1 MVGCTVVLPVEGTI
15 IRVIHD
21 RGDFIGVVKVATYM
35 DCSDSSV
42 VELLC
47 WIPDMSYEHVYLRER
62 TDRVLT
68 VLLMCPPD

>member
-47 WIPDMSYEHVYLRER
+47 WIPDMSYEHV
-62 TDRVLT
+62 
-68 VLLMCPPD
+68 